1 MNIARNRMPSLCV
14 LPRLWFLTVLN
25 KSLKWQN
32 CDRNLSVQEHFYYTA
47 HQLVEHPPLK
57 LAGCIRFWTV
67 ARKSSIGGLYVCAGG
82 FTFVQ
87 GGLDIQIWQKFHQL
101 IVFHISIRGDW
112 SFVWGDKPTK
122 APHPVA
128 TELVRFPLGSYRR
141 PVKRY
146 LRPVQPR
153 ARR

>member
-32 CDRNLSVQEHFYYTA
+32 CDRNLSVQEHFYYTT

-101 IVFHISIRGDW
+101 IVFHISIWGGLELCLGGLSPPKPPRGDGTA
-112 SFVWGDKPTK
+112 SNPRGSILPRLRTTGWG
-122 APHPVA
+122 
-128 TELVRFPLGSYRR
+128 F
-141 PVKRY
+141 
-146 LRPVQPR
+146 
-153 ARR
+153 